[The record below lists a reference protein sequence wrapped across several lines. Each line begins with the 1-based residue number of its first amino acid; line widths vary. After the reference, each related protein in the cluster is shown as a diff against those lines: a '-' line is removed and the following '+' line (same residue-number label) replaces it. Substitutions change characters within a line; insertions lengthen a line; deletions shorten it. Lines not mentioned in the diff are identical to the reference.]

1 MEEYERQ
8 QEEQRYTYKPW
19 WVFCS
24 FFYIYDIQNKKILSN

>member
-8 QEEQRYTYKPW
+8 QEGQGYTYKPW

-24 FFYIYDIQNKKILSN
+24 FFIYMTYKTRKY